1 MNNKVNE
8 YNFKTPFHKAKAAI
22 YIAGKRKGKS
32 EKEIKQDMAKY
43 FAKQQAMHDINKDRA
58 IKRMRRHDQSFN
70 SPVTDD
76 TFNID
81 FSQLDDFDPYY
92 DDFSKNNKASYTHP
106 QRNYYM
112 SKEVDSYLDESYN
125 NINEK
130 RDWDKW
136 EEEWK
141 RRENTPFGKTLN
153 KLNKEMFN
161 MFGEYDEYGC
171 PESPLTY
178 IIMDYFDGDN
188 NLLQITKN
196 IEYKLENYDMLQE
209 PHIKRLL
216 NKLYKLA
223 KNNNEN
229 KSNMNESLK
238 SSNNK
243 NNIKIAFIP
252 QDNIDPIDDLYQ
264 ITDTEF
270 LNIAA
275 TKGKIYNIKDFE
287 FAYNNLMFK
296 YNHHNYYVRV
306 IM

>member
-8 YNFKTPFHKAKAAI
+8 YNYKTPFHQAKARI
-22 YIAGKRKGKS
+22 YINGKEKGKS
-32 EKEIKQDMAKY
+32 PEQIKKDMNNF
-43 FAKQQAMHDINKDRA
+43 FAKRQAISDINNDRQ
-58 IKRMRRHDQSFN
+58 ISKMSKHDKAFN
-70 SPVTDD
+70 RVITDD
-76 TFNID
+76 TFRID
-81 FSQLDDFDPYY
+81 FRELDDYDPFY
-92 DDFSKNNKASYTHP
+92 DDFSRNNKP
-106 QRNYYM
+106 MEGDR
-112 SKEVDSYLDESYN
+112 DFIDENYN
-125 NINEK
+125 NINET

-196 IEYKLENYDMLQE
+196 IESKLENYDMLQE

-252 QDNIDPIDDLYQ
+252 HDNIDPIDDLYN

-275 TKGKIYNIKDFE
+275 TKGKIYNLKDFE

-296 YNHHNYYVRV
+296 YNHHKYYVRV